1 MLRYKKT
8 SSDLKAK
15 PNGTHNTLTTNHNH
29 LPTNSTLPE
38 TYKTLP
44 SPSLAQR
51 NEKLLWENLQ
61 LEELLKC
68 ERKKTGASTYLVIE
82 LKHLIH
88 ELIQTLE
95 NFQKIYDEVEREM
108 KTEMH

>member
-8 SSDLKAK
+8 RSDLKASPK
-15 PNGTHNTLTTNHNH
+15 GSHNTLTNNHNH
-29 LPTNSTLPE
+29 PSTNITLPE
-38 TYKTLP
+38 TYKALP
-44 SPSLAQR
+44 NPSLAQR

-88 ELIQTLE
+88 ELVQTLE
-95 NFQKIYDEVEREM
+95 NFQKIYDEVEMEM
-108 KTEMH
+108 KKEMH